1 MKLKIENPHRL
12 IEMYKEIA
20 PNWVMKFRG
29 SSEDVYKFG
38 LQSNKSLVWDEFQVF
53 IGKEMKVL
61 WDTHNFTPHYYVVLA
76 MNSTSSVKN
85 EITNQISLEEVKNP
99 QKLIEHILDG
109 IDEII
114 SK

>member
-1 MKLKIENPHRL
+1 MVHVVL
-12 IEMYKEIA
+12 I
-20 PNWVMKFRG
+20 
-29 SSEDVYKFG
+29 
-38 LQSNKSLVWDEFQVF
+38 Q
-53 IGKEMKVL
+53 
-61 WDTHNFTPHYYVVLA
+61 VVLA